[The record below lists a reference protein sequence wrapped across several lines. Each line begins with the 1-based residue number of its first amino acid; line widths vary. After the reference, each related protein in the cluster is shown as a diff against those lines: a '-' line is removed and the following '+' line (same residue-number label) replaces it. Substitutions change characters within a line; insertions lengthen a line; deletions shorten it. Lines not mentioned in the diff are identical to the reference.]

1 MINEVTFTEAMF
13 RRDFNPRLLGHLKL
27 AINHGYIMSNK
38 CIDDND
44 FLKDFVGKRDRSRLQ
59 NTAVEF
65 AIKDRAERFG
75 LELKAVPSNNVRGS
89 FPHYDFFTGKSIFTV
104 SRTDKYDAFP
114 RDADF
119 RSFNGGMNS
128 QIEMV
133 HDGNSLVVVND
144 FDDVEKYYSILT
156 FGGKLDVE
164 FMYLGV
170 PNMTINRWLHQQN
183 IATALTPVE
192 KIVPQKEEIAE
203 TQVAAI
209 KDEFL
214 KRKEVS
220 QGE

>member
-1 MINEVTFTEAMF
+1 MINEVTFTQAMF
-13 RRDFNPRLLGHLKL
+13 RTDFTPRLLGHLKL
-27 AINHGYIMSNK
+27 AINYGYLMSNR
-38 CIDDND
+38 CIEDND

-59 NTAVEF
+59 NTAVEY
-65 AIKDRAERFG
+65 AIKERSERFG
-75 LELKAVPSNNVRGS
+75 LDLKALPANNVRGS
-89 FPHYDFFTGKSIFTV
+89 FPHYDFFVGKAVFTV

-119 RSFNGGMNS
+119 RSLNGGMNS

-133 HDGNSLVVVND
+133 HDGNSLVVAENYG
-144 FDDVEKYYSILT
+144 DVENYYSILT
-156 FGGKLDVE
+156 FGGRHDVE

-170 PNMTINRWLHQQN
+170 PNMSINRWLHQHN

-192 KIVPQKEEIAE
+192 QVLPQKEEIAE
-203 TQVAAI
+203 TKVSAI

-220 QGE
+220 EGE